1 MPTPELPSC
10 LWEHIVDIA
19 VRDVGREAREC
30 TLGRQALI
38 RIFHDKVLGV
48 SELQNRFSRM
58 SRSLECINAGFS
70 DDDIE
75 RLLGSL
81 QPSTATTVTLDADA
95 DVCTSE
101 DKDLG
106 VELLARTDIDL
117 GVDATSAGIIDLAS
131 MFEHGPQWG
140 FGGLASSGPR
150 SRKLRAL
157 VSVCARLDRLCTS
170 LGVRPLPQTLWSELV
185 TRRCEL
191 IPRKHQLLTIGT
203 TCDLL
208 SITPKQLALRLR
220 HPVEPAQVLE
230 MHAHMLLDDTQ
241 GFVVLSRRYP
251 ALVLDRICSGHYY
264 WFVPTSGRAGAAA
277 WRGGGVAASSSEPA
291 AGTSAPSP
299 PHACL
304 ALPSTPASELQLD
317 ARLAGVA
324 RDVVEPGFAQR
335 PPSRAIS
342 FLDVLMRERPE
353 QLLALVSAHLQATDR
368 LAFDRIAGS

>member
-1 MPTPELPSC
+1 MSIADPLPVSAAWLTEMMPTPELPSC
-10 LWEHIVDIA
+10 IWEHIIDIA

-48 SELQNRFSRM
+48 CELQNRFSRM

-75 RLLGSL
+75 RLMGSL
-81 QPSTATTVTLDADA
+81 RPSETALNK
-95 DVCTSE
+95 DVGE

-106 VELLARTDIDL
+106 QQLLARTDIEL
-117 GVDATSAGIIDLAS
+117 SMLAS
-131 MFEHGPQWG
+131 KFEHGPQWG

-185 TRRCEL
+185 ARRCEL
-191 IPRKHQLLTIGT
+191 IPRKHQLLSIGT
-203 TCDLL
+203 TCNLL

-220 HPVEPAQVLE
+220 HALEPAQVSE

-241 GFVVLSRRYP
+241 RFLALARSYP
-251 ALVLDRICSGHYY
+251 ALVLDRIVSGHYY
-264 WFVPTSGRAGAAA
+264 WFVPTPGRAGSAA
-277 WRGGGVAASSSEPA
+277 WRGGGVAASSSEPVP
-291 AGTSAPSP
+291 APSP

-304 ALPSTPASELQLD
+304 ALPSTSASEVQLD

-324 RDVVEPGFAQR
+324 HEVVEPGFAQR

-353 QLLALVSAHLQATDR
+353 HLLALVSAHLQATDR
-368 LAFDRIAGS
+368 LAFDRIAGA